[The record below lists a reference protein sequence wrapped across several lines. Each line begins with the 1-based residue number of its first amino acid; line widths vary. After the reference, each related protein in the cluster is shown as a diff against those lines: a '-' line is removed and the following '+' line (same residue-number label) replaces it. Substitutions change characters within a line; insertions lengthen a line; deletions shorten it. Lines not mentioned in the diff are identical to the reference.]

1 MDKQYIV
8 VNVSEGIRLAS
19 IVQDDDGNNVIFE
32 TKEKHLNL
40 LTIILMMVWWLNIR
54 NIFVDNIP
62 D

>member
-32 TKEKHLNL
+32 TKDEAHEFIDEYLDDGL
-40 LTIILMMVWWLNIR
+40 V
-54 NIFVDNIP
+54 VEYS
-62 D
+62 